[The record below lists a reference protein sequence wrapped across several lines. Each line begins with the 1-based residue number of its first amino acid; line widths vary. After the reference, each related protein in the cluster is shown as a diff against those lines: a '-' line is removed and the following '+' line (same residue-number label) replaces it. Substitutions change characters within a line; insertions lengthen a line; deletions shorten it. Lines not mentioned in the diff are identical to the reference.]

1 MSSVCRACGH
11 FEGADKRLRRCPAC
25 DSPRLASHSELD
37 NLNIAHIDCDA
48 FYASVEKRDNPELKD
63 RPVIVG
69 GGKRGVV
76 SACCYIARLKGVHS
90 AMPMF
95 QANKLCPDAT
105 IIRPRMEK
113 YRRIGQAI
121 REMMLETTPLVEPL
135 SIDEAFLDLSGTKL
149 LHGAVPAETIV
160 RLVNNIEAEI
170 GITVSIGLSYNKF
183 LAKIASDLDKPR
195 GFAIIGRADAVD
207 FLSPRS
213 VETIWGVGKS
223 LRARLARDGIIN
235 IGQLRSID
243 PRVLTARYGAIGG
256 RLSRLSRGED
266 NRRVN
271 PIGKAKSISSETTFN
286 GDIKNFDQ
294 LSYNLWPL
302 CETVARRLVGKK
314 LSAFGITLKLK
325 TSSFQ
330 IITRSKKL
338 AAPTQLA
345 EILYQSALPLL
356 EKEAKGTRY
365 RLIGIGVS
373 GFAAPDDADQNNL
386 LDDKPE
392 KLAKIE
398 GAMADV
404 RAKFGTPAI
413 NRGRALLSRSADKP

>member
-1 MSSVCRACGH
+1 MSSVCRTCGH
-11 FEGADKRLRRCPAC
+11 FQEGDKRLHRCPSC
-25 DSPRLASHSELD
+25 GSPRLTSHAELG

-113 YRRIGQAI
+113 YRRIGRTIQ
-121 REMMLETTPLVEPL
+121 EMMLEKTPLVEPL
-135 SIDEAFLDLSGTKL
+135 SIDEAFLDLSGTRL
-149 LHGAVPAETIV
+149 LHGAVPAETLV

-170 GITVSIGLSYNKF
+170 GITASIGLSYNKF
-183 LAKIASDLDKPR
+183 LAKTASELDKPR
-195 GFAIIGRADAVD
+195 GFAIIGQTDAVD

-223 LRARLARDGIIN
+223 LRARLARDGIIT
-235 IGQLRSID
+235 IGQLRDID
-243 PRVLTARYGAIGG
+243 PLVLTARYGAIGC
-256 RLSRLSRGED
+256 RLSKLSRGED
-266 NRRVN
+266 SRRVN
-271 PIGKAKSISSETTFN
+271 PGGKAKSISSETTLSE
-286 GDIKNFDQ
+286 DTENFDQ

-302 CETVARRLVGKK
+302 CETVARRLVEKE
-314 LSAFGITLKLK
+314 LAALGITLKLK
-325 TSSFQ
+325 TSGFQ

-338 AAPTQLA
+338 TAPTQLA
-345 EILYQSALPLL
+345 EILYKSALPLL
-356 EKEAKGTRY
+356 EREARGTRY
-365 RLIGIGVS
+365 RLIGIGVA

-386 LDDKPE
+386 LDKKPE

-404 RAKFGTPAI
+404 RARFGTPAI
-413 NRGRALLSRSADKP
+413 NRGRALLSRSADKT